1 MDKKQQVM
9 QWLEDHKGQ
18 LQELLSKLI
27 RIPSVS
33 GNEYDVQMAIKE
45 YAQEAGFS
53 VRAQAF
59 DQEQKRPC
67 LLITHEGTGNG
78 KSLMLDA
85 HADTVP
91 VASHEKWEHDPF
103 SGDFD
108 GTWIHG
114 RGATDDKWGI
124 AVALM
129 TMRALKECGVELAG
143 NVQLLSSVGE
153 EVDINSR
160 RQYGAGAMIKTFEKK
175 PDFCIICEESG
186 KTVGTEA
193 PRNLKFILRV
203 QGKAAHTCVRR
214 NCVFPQNNGIACGNV
229 LGVDGLQKAML
240 VIDALYRLEHDMS
253 VNYHAGGLVGTG
265 GAADAPRNS
274 IGAVTINPVE
284 IQGGGP
290 NSLIENVTVRYSAHY
305 TSAIASDEML
315 RMIRDA
321 VQGVAMTDLWLREH
335 MPEIEVESVNDGFYT
350 DMDSPVVDIVRK
362 AHAQVYGKAA
372 VAQAWVAGCDAD
384 VMNEYVPCVVYGP
397 TGAWAHAAN
406 ERSKLQDL
414 VDTAKVYAM
423 AAMDVC
429 K

>member
-1 MDKKQQVM
+1 M
-9 QWLEDHKGQ
+9 
-18 LQELLSKLI
+18 
-27 RIPSVS
+27 
-33 GNEYDVQMAIKE
+33 
-45 YAQEAGFS
+45 
-53 VRAQAF
+53 
-59 DQEQKRPC
+59 
-67 LLITHEGTGNG
+67 
-78 KSLMLDA
+78 
-85 HADTVP
+85 
-91 VASHEKWEHDPF
+91 
-103 SGDFD
+103 
-108 GTWIHG
+108 
-114 RGATDDKWGI
+114 
-124 AVALM
+124 
-129 TMRALKECGVELAG
+129 
-143 NVQLLSSVGE
+143 
-153 EVDINSR
+153 
-160 RQYGAGAMIKTFEKK
+160 
-175 PDFCIICEESG
+175 
-186 KTVGTEA
+186 
-193 PRNLKFILRV
+193 
-203 QGKAAHTCVRR
+203 
-214 NCVFPQNNGIACGNV
+214 FPQNNGIACGNV